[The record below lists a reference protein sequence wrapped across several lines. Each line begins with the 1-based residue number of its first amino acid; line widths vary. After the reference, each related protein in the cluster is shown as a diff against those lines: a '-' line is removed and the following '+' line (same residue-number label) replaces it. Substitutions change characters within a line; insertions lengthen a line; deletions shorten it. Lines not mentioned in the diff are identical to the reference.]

1 MPKRTEKPVFLIGTS
16 QTYPSIAA
24 AAKALGVSAS
34 GVSKVVS
41 GKIPSIKGYRLGALS
56 DRVIKVVETGE
67 EFTSPVQA
75 SRKLGVKEKKVSS
88 LLSSG
93 ANQTTGGYHFV
104 YDVASPKVTPTQTR
118 QTRTATGKP
127 KNKKQ
132 RKAEKRAK
140 RQSEPA
146 RREAERE
153 AKRKARELKAAIK
166 QYDRTRESLYQYVK
180 TVNDMIDKYNK
191 ANTALIYYH
200 PAAKDVF
207 GLQPLIGY
215 GDGLHFDDSL
225 KWFDYDLSKDG
236 KERIEELTKMMEM
249 RLDRLITETT
259 QKGKNFFDMTT
270 AWQTRTT
277 WADEFFKTPGHEND
291 LDKYAHMLWDILLI
305 LERAN
310 EYKELGSDLLF
321 NEISDAMQ
329 GDIDPDELNRF
340 MERIEYWM
348 DNDGDQDDL
357 NEILQELHMNYT
369 PKQGYSVFDDDDG
382 WWST

>member
-1 MPKRTEKPVFLIGTS
+1 MPKRNLKPVFLVGTN
-16 QTYPSIAA
+16 QTYPSISA
-24 AAKALGVSAS
+24 AAKALGISVSS
-34 GVSKVVS
+34 VSKVVS
-41 GKIPSIKGYRLGALS
+41 GKVPSVKGYRLGALS
-56 DRVIKVVETGE
+56 DRVIKVTETGE

-75 SRKLGVKEKKVSS
+75 ARKLGVKAKKVSS

-104 YDVASPKVTPTQTR
+104 YDVASPNRTPTQT
-118 QTRTATGKP
+118 QQAGTATKP

-132 RKAEKRAK
+132 RKAEKQAK
-140 RQSEPA
+140 RRSKPA
-146 RREAERE
+146 KNDAERE
-153 AKRKARELKAAIK
+153 AKRKARELRTVIK
-166 QYDRTRESLYQYVK
+166 QYNQTRDSLYRYVK
-180 TVNDMIDKYNK
+180 TINDMIDKYNK
-191 ANTALIYYH
+191 ANPALIYYH
-200 PAAKDVF
+200 PAAKYVF

-215 GDGLHFDDSL
+215 GDGMHFDDSL
-225 KWFDYDLSKDG
+225 KRFDYDLSKDG

-259 QKGKNFFDMTT
+259 LKGKNFFDMTT

-329 GDIDPDELNRF
+329 GDIDPDDLQRF
-340 MERIEYWM
+340 MDRIEYWM
-348 DNDGDQDDL
+348 DNNGDQDDL
-357 NEILQELHMNYT
+357 DEILQELHMGYT
-369 PKQGYSVFDDDDG
+369 PKPGYSVFDDDDG

>member
-1 MPKRTEKPVFLIGTS
+1 MAKNLKPVFVVGTA
-16 QTYPSIAA
+16 QTYPSVAA

-56 DRVIKVVETGE
+56 DRVIKVTETGE

-75 SRKLGVKEKKVSS
+75 ARKLGVKAKKVSS

-118 QTRTATGKP
+118 QAGTATGKP

-140 RQSEPA
+140 RQAEPE
-146 RREAERE
+146 RRAKERE
-153 AKRKARELKAAIK
+153 AKRKARELKAVIK
-166 QYDRTRESLYQYVK
+166 QYDKTRDSLFQYVK

-191 ANTALIYYH
+191 VNPALIYYH

-225 KWFDYDLSKDG
+225 QWFDYDLSKDD

-357 NEILQELHMNYT
+357 DEILQELHMNYT

>member
-56 DRVIKVVETGE
+56 DRVIKVIETGE

-104 YDVASPKVTPTQTR
+104 YDVASPNGTPTQTR
-118 QTRTATGKP
+118 QAGTSTKP

-140 RQSEPA
+140 RQAEPE
-146 RREAERE
+146 RRAKERE
-153 AKRKARELKAAIK
+153 AKRKARELRAVIK
-166 QYDRTRESLYQYVK
+166 QYDKTRDSLFQYVK

-191 ANTALIYYH
+191 VNPALIYYH

-215 GDGLHFDDSL
+215 GDGLHFDASL
-225 KWFDYDLSKDG
+225 QWFDYDLSKDD
-236 KERIEELTKMMEM
+236 KERIEELTKMMDM

-357 NEILQELHMNYT
+357 DEILQELHMNYT

>member
-1 MPKRTEKPVFLIGTS
+1 MPKRNEKPVFLIGTS

-56 DRVIKVVETGE
+56 DRVIKVPETGQ

-75 SRKLGVKEKKVSS
+75 ARQLGVKAKKVSS

-93 ANQTTGGYHFV
+93 ASQTTGGYHFV
-104 YDVASPKVTPTQTR
+104 YDVASPNGTPTQTR
-118 QTRTATGKP
+118 QAGTATKP

-140 RQSEPA
+140 RQAEPE
-146 RREAERE
+146 RRAKERE
-153 AKRKARELKAAIK
+153 AKRKARELRAVIK
-166 QYDRTRESLYQYVK
+166 QYDKTRDSLFRYVK

-191 ANTALIYYH
+191 VNPALIYYH

-225 KWFDYDLSKDG
+225 QWFDYDLSKDD

-259 QKGKNFFDMTT
+259 QNGKNFFDMTT

-329 GDIDPDELNRF
+329 GDIDPDDLQRF

-348 DNDGDQDDL
+348 DNNGDQDDL
-357 NEILQELHMNYT
+357 DEILQELHMGYT

>member
-1 MPKRTEKPVFLIGTS
+1 MPKRNLKPVFLVGTN
-16 QTYPSIAA
+16 QTYPSISA
-24 AAKALGVSAS
+24 AAKALGISVSS
-34 GVSKVVS
+34 ISKVVS
-41 GKIPSIKGYRLGALS
+41 GKVPSVKGYRLGALS
-56 DRVIKVVETGE
+56 ARVIKVPETGQ

-75 SRKLGVKEKKVSS
+75 ARQLGVKAKKVSS

-104 YDVASPKVTPTQTR
+104 YDVASPNGTPQTR
-118 QTRTATGKP
+118 QAGTATKP

-140 RQSEPA
+140 RQAEPE
-146 RREAERE
+146 RRAKERE
-153 AKRKARELKAAIK
+153 AKRKARELRTVIK
-166 QYDRTRESLYQYVK
+166 QYNQTRDSLYRYVK
-180 TVNDMIDKYNK
+180 TINDMIDEYNK
-191 ANTALIYYH
+191 ANPALIYYH

-225 KWFDYDLSKDG
+225 KRFDYDLSKDD
-236 KERIEELTKMMEM
+236 KEKIAKLTEMMEI

-329 GDIDPDELNRF
+329 GDIDPDDLQRF

-348 DNDGDQDDL
+348 DNNGDQDDL
-357 NEILQELHMNYT
+357 DEILQELHMGYT
-369 PKQGYSVFDDDDG
+369 PKPGYSVFDDDDG

>member
-1 MPKRTEKPVFLIGTS
+1 MPKRNLKPVFLVGTN
-16 QTYPSIAA
+16 QTYPSISA
-24 AAKALGVSAS
+24 AAKALGISVSS
-34 GVSKVVS
+34 VSKVVS
-41 GKIPSIKGYRLGALS
+41 GKVPSVKGYRLGALS
-56 DRVIKVVETGE
+56 DRVIKVAETGE

-75 SRKLGVKEKKVSS
+75 ARKLGVKAKKVSS

-104 YDVASPKVTPTQTR
+104 YDVASPNRTPTQT
-118 QTRTATGKP
+118 QQAGTATKP

-132 RKAEKRAK
+132 RKAEKQAK
-140 RQSEPA
+140 RRSKPA
-146 RREAERE
+146 KNDAERE
-153 AKRKARELKAAIK
+153 AKRKARELRTVIK
-166 QYDRTRESLYQYVK
+166 QYNQTRDSLYRYVK
-180 TVNDMIDKYNK
+180 TINDMIDEYNK
-191 ANTALIYYH
+191 ANPALIYYH
-200 PAAKDVF
+200 PAAKYVF

-215 GDGLHFDDSL
+215 GDGMHFDDSL
-225 KWFDYDLSKDG
+225 KRFDYDLSKDG
-236 KERIEELTKMMEM
+236 KEEIAKLTEMMEM

-259 QKGKNFFDMTT
+259 LKGKNFFDMTT

-329 GDIDPDELNRF
+329 GDIDPDDLQRF
-340 MERIEYWM
+340 MDRIEYWM
-348 DNDGDQDDL
+348 DNNGDQDDL
-357 NEILQELHMNYT
+357 DEILQELHMGYT
-369 PKQGYSVFDDDDG
+369 PKPGYSVFDDDDG

>member
-1 MPKRTEKPVFLIGTS
+1 MPKRNLKPVFLVGTN
-16 QTYPSIAA
+16 QTYPSISA
-24 AAKALGVSAS
+24 AAKALGISVSS
-34 GVSKVVS
+34 VSKVVS
-41 GKIPSIKGYRLGALS
+41 GKVPSVKGYRLGALS
-56 DRVIKVVETGE
+56 DRVIKVPETGQ

-75 SRKLGVKEKKVSS
+75 ARQLGVKAKKVSS

-104 YDVASPKVTPTQTR
+104 YDVASPNETPTQTR
-118 QTRTATGKP
+118 QAGTSSKP
-127 KNKKQ
+127 KSKKQ
-132 RKAEKRAK
+132 RRSEKQAK
-140 RQSEPA
+140 RRSKPA
-146 RREAERE
+146 RNAAERE
-153 AKRKARELKAAIK
+153 AKRKARELRTVIK
-166 QYDRTRESLYQYVK
+166 QYNQTRDSLYRYVK
-180 TVNDMIDKYNK
+180 TINDMIDEYNK
-191 ANTALIYYH
+191 ANPALIYYH

-225 KWFDYDLSKDG
+225 KRFDYDLSKDG

-277 WADEFFKTPGHEND
+277 WADEFFRTPGHEND
-291 LDKYAHMLWDILLI
+291 LDKYAHMIWDILLI
-305 LERAN
+305 LDRAN
-310 EYKELGSDLLF
+310 EYSELGSDLLF
-321 NEISDAMQ
+321 IEISDAMQ
-329 GDIDPDELNRF
+329 GDIDPDDLNRF

-348 DNDGDQDDL
+348 DNNGDQDDL
-357 NEILQELHMNYT
+357 DEILDELHAGYT
-369 PKQGYSVFDDDDG
+369 KKQGYSVFDDDDG

>member
-1 MPKRTEKPVFLIGTS
+1 MSVKNAKPVFLAGTN
-16 QTYPSIAA
+16 QTYPSISA
-24 AAKALGVSAS
+24 AAKALGISVSS
-34 GVSKVVS
+34 VSKEVS
-41 GKIPSIKGYRLGALS
+41 GKVPSVKGYRLGALS
-56 DRVIKVVETGE
+56 DRVIRVPETGQ

-75 SRKLGVKEKKVSS
+75 ARQLGVKAKKVSS

-104 YDVASPKVTPTQTR
+104 YDVASATPTQTS
-118 QTRTATGKP
+118 QAATASKP
-127 KNKKQ
+127 KSKKQ
-132 RKAEKRAK
+132 RRSEKQAK
-140 RQSEPA
+140 RRSNPERNA
-146 RREAERE
+146 AERE
-153 AKRKARELKAAIK
+153 AKRKARELRTVIK
-166 QYDRTRESLYQYVK
+166 QYNQTRDSLYRYVK
-180 TVNDMIDKYNK
+180 TINDMIDEYNK
-191 ANTALIYYH
+191 ANPALIYYH

-225 KWFDYDLSKDG
+225 KRFDYDLSKDG

-277 WADEFFKTPGHEND
+277 WADEFFRTPGHEND
-291 LDKYAHMLWDILLI
+291 LDKYAHMIWDILLI
-305 LERAN
+305 LDRAN
-310 EYKELGSDLLF
+310 EYSELGSDLLF
-321 NEISDAMQ
+321 IEISDAMQ
-329 GDIDPDELNRF
+329 GDIDPDDLNRF

-348 DNDGDQDDL
+348 DNNGDQDDL
-357 NEILQELHMNYT
+357 DEILNELHAGYT
-369 PKQGYSVFDDDDG
+369 KKQGYSVFDDDDG